1 VFKTKMIITTA
12 SFKGGVGKTTTA
24 VHLAAYLQKHGETVL
39 IDCDSNRSALMWAK
53 CGEGMPFKVISE
65 HQAIKEIRR
74 YQHVVIDTQA
84 RPENEVM
91 QELVDGCDV
100 LILPTTP
107 DALSLRPV
115 LQTAK
120 LLQGLNSS
128 QYKVLLTRVP
138 PPPQKEGDLAREML
152 EDAGLPVFTTRVR
165 EFKVYQKAALLG
177 KLVNSVSDRKGGI
190 AWSDY
195 AALGEEI
202 LNGQTKL

>member
-1 VFKTKMIITTA
+1 MIITTA

-24 VHLAAYLQKHGETVL
+24 IHLAAYLQNHGSTVL
-39 IDCDSNRSALMWAK
+39 VDCDSNRSALMWAK
-53 CGEGMPFKVISE
+53 CSGEMPFKVISE

-84 RPENEVM
+84 RPENDVM
-91 QELVDGCDV
+91 QELVDGCDL

-107 DALSLRPV
+107 DALALRPV

-120 LLQGLNSS
+120 LLQTLENSH
-128 QYKVLLTRVP
+128 YKVLITRVP

-152 EDAGLPVFTTRVR
+152 EEAGLPVFESRIR

-177 KLVNSVSDRKGGI
+177 KLVNKVGDRKGGI
-190 AWSDY
+190 GWSDY
-195 AALGEEI
+195 LALGKEI
-202 LNGQTKL
+202 LDVKAEL

>member
-1 VFKTKMIITTA
+1 MIITTA

-24 VHLAAYLQKHGETVL
+24 IHLAAYLQNHGSTVL
-39 IDCDSNRSALMWAK
+39 VDCDSNRSALMWAK
-53 CGEGMPFKVISE
+53 CSGGMPFKVISE

-84 RPENEVM
+84 RPENDVM
-91 QELVDGCDV
+91 QELVDGCDL

-107 DALSLRPV
+107 DALALRPV

-120 LLQGLNSS
+120 LLQALESS
-128 QYKVLLTRVP
+128 HYKVLITRVP

-152 EDAGLPVFTTRVR
+152 EEAGLPVFESRIR

-177 KLVNSVSDRKGGI
+177 KLVNKVGDRKGGI
-190 AWSDY
+190 GWSDY
-195 AALGEEI
+195 LALGKEI
-202 LNGQTKL
+202 LDVKAEL